1 MAHILEQTLASRPS
15 HDSFH
20 STHSQQATSSILSFP
35 SDQLNT
41 DLHTA
46 ALHAAGVPVVSI
58 EHYLNDPRYQ
68 GPEPSPPVNSS
79 LPKSKKTPKYA
90 SPAEPV
96 QLGAPKTS
104 HHVPMLHQL
113 CQERGLVA
121 DFEIDGEQAEG
132 FCGSVT
138 VGQEV
143 FSSEKRWPNKKEAK
157 EALAELA
164 VPFVREM
171 SAVGREKKAA
181 AVGGEQEKNWIGTL
195 LGRSNFLLRC

>member
-1 MAHILEQTLASRPS
+1 MAHILEQTLATKPS
-15 HDSFH
+15 HESFH
-20 STHSQQATSSILSFP
+20 STHSQQATSSALSSP
-35 SDQLNT
+35 LNQLNT

-68 GPEPSPPVNSS
+68 GPEASPPVNSS
-79 LPKSKKTPKYA
+79 LPKSKKTPNYA

-104 HHVPMLHQL
+104 HHVPMLYQL

-121 DFEIDGEQAEG
+121 EFEIDGEQFGG

-164 VPFVREM
+164 VPAAREM
-171 SAVGREKKAA
+171 GGVGREKNAA
-181 AVGGEQEKNWIGTL
+181 TAGGEQEKNWIGTL
-195 LGRSNFLLRC
+195 QGRSNI